1 MKNNDDQIDFNFSR
15 SLDFQKNLDI
25 SFCDEILKNLNLKF
39 NNNLL
44 FAKHIKFMI
53 LELFYVWLESPNQ
66 FLSVS
71 MSKRGYHS
79 SSRYNPNSLSSYAI
93 RVINSLKEQKLID
106 FFPGFFDLKNNVRR
120 QTRIRA
126 SDVLKKEF
134 EKINLNKNWLINH
147 RNREYL
153 FAMDLKNSQIEYRD
167 TFKSHEIR
175 EVLINYNNQLAKTL
189 FDIPELD
196 QNLIIRSDEKKIAVC
211 ETTSTNN
218 FYFYENFESPEN
230 ISGAWWNKFDLKT
243 SDSLKKKLI
252 INNSATGFIDLVDF
266 FFLFLSK
273 VLGTNVALS
282 DIKDLDFLN
291 PQQKCYLI
299 LKGIRSKNFQSFF
312 RSLSVEKKNYFFQK
326 QFSSESLKV
335 ILENF
340 EKNNVK
346 LTSNFFKQKNIKW
359 IKFVS
364 LVFFQLIKK
373 TGDTSVPLFLVRDKI
388 YFSLK
393 FSDIITNKIGK
404 ILESELQK
412 GKIDIKIYQCDS
424 NHFQR
429 KGFFGSIVSPRS
441 NSSMRYLKRKNRY
454 NI

>member
-25 SFCDEILKNLNLKF
+25 SFCDEILENLNLKF

-44 FAKHIKFMI
+44 LAKHIKFMI

-196 QNLIIRSDEKKIAVC
+196 QNLI
-211 ETTSTNN
+211 
-218 FYFYENFESPEN
+218 
-230 ISGAWWNKFDLKT
+230 
-243 SDSLKKKLI
+243 
-252 INNSATGFIDLVDF
+252 
-266 FFLFLSK
+266 
-273 VLGTNVALS
+273 
-282 DIKDLDFLN
+282 
-291 PQQKCYLI
+291 
-299 LKGIRSKNFQSFF
+299 
-312 RSLSVEKKNYFFQK
+312 
-326 QFSSESLKV
+326 
-335 ILENF
+335 
-340 EKNNVK
+340 
-346 LTSNFFKQKNIKW
+346 
-359 IKFVS
+359 
-364 LVFFQLIKK
+364 
-373 TGDTSVPLFLVRDKI
+373 
-388 YFSLK
+388 
-393 FSDIITNKIGK
+393 
-404 ILESELQK
+404 
-412 GKIDIKIYQCDS
+412 
-424 NHFQR
+424 
-429 KGFFGSIVSPRS
+429 
-441 NSSMRYLKRKNRY
+441 LKRMTIRE
-454 NI
+454 